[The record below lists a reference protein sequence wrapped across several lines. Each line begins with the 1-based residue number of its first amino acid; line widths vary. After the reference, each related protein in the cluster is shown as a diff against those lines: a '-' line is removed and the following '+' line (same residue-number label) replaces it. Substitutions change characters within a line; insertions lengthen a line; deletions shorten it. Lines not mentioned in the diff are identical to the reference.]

1 MAPTFIIQTR
11 IREAKEELTA
21 EIRINTERVNQLTVL
36 LRERQQYEQEL
47 DARQKNVVSVN
58 NRYYSSGKV
67 KLC

>member
-1 MAPTFIIQTR
+1 MPTFHIQTR

-21 EIRINTERVNQLTVL
+21 EIRINTERVNQLTTL

-58 NRYYSSGKV
+58 TVVIILLV
-67 KLC
+67 KLS